1 MEKKRKRRISVIYKP
16 HPPLSTTLE
25 VPPRSRVKEGE
36 KRKPLEP
43 FRECRPESEEGEQY
57 INSEHPA
64 TWDRV
69 RANIDF
75 ESIDKRRRKAGH
87 TE

>member
-1 MEKKRKRRISVIYKP
+1 M
-16 HPPLSTTLE
+16 
-25 VPPRSRVKEGE
+25 KEGE

-64 TWDRV
+64 TWEGV
-69 RANIDF
+69 GANIDF
-75 ESIDKRRRKAGH
+75 ESIDKWRRKAGH
-87 TE
+87 RGLEGLGGDERGVRCREPSRRSRDGVSTPN